1 MRWVRFSRAG
11 RVSFPLPM
19 AHYQLTNFGQV
30 LDATQKIHSL
40 SGLTFMLPAL
50 ERLSTVAVPALAV
63 GILVWFWLRR
73 AGGADLVETLSARP
87 PRSDD
92 QTELRLANSLETSAI
107 ASGVPAPRL
116 FLIDQTIVN
125 AAAIGTSPK
134 NSAVL
139 VSRGLI
145 DALSPAET
153 EAAMGRLVA
162 MICAGDLAVAQSV
175 NAAF

>member
-1 MRWVRFSRAG
+1 MRGSPCNNLHQNAPSRAVG
-11 RVSFPLPM
+11 YERCLRSDSIMSFGGGGGSPSRPSPW
-19 AHYQLTNFGQV
+19 AFW
-30 LDATQKIHSL
+30 
-40 SGLTFMLPAL
+40 F
-50 ERLSTVAVPALAV
+50 
-63 GILVWFWLRR
+63 WFWLRALNLR

-87 PRSDD
+87 PRPDD
-92 QTELRLANSLETSAI
+92 QTELRLSKSLETWAI

-162 MICAGDLAVAQSV
+162 MICAEIG
-175 NAAF
+175 